1 MRTLRSQRSEAGSIP
16 LALLVAIIAAG
27 LMTVL
32 TARIITGERQ
42 VRFDRSFT
50 ESFHVAD
57 AGVQQAVFQLNAGL
71 YDHVV
76 DDWDVGDPET
86 WESTENTATFG
97 DDTYSWTVQW
107 HADEPRSWSV
117 VSTGTQDGVSR
128 TVQATI
134 EERPLF
140 FPGAFGDTLI
150 AFNGT
155 STSVDSYNSGPCT
168 TPLED
173 CEWGTD
179 TEYGTGNGAVATNGD
194 FDFDGNTTIRPNSA
208 FLYDWE
214 NNRADN
220 ITTDDPFGDRC
231 VGIPCTPTY
240 VSTVDEPL
248 DYSSNA
254 QMAFIEDAL
263 NDCDGPGQDLGEI
276 VFDDTTTS
284 STGAVPL
291 DASGKLQPYVE
302 DATWDVT
309 DPVNPAFL
317 NYYCADSLQFRDD
330 THLSTAATTDE
341 PVVIFVRDFM
351 TVKNQVKVACEE
363 TDGTECPNSLPN
375 NSLPPD
381 DVRPKATRLQIYVE
395 ADAGSNGVTGS
406 NVTYASQSAF
416 AGVVYAPR
424 SRCGGP
430 GGASVD
436 IFGAI
441 ICGSMDNVGNWRFHY
456 DDQLGRHGTNVYGVT
471 HYTEEPSLN
480 P

>member
-1 MRTLRSQRSEAGSIP
+1 MRTLRLRPSEAGSIP
-16 LALLVAIIAAG
+16 LALLVAIIVAG
-27 LMTVL
+27 LVTVL

-57 AGVQQAVFQLNAGL
+57 AGVQQAVFQLNAGV

-76 DDWDVGDPET
+76 DNWEEGDPET
-86 WESTENTATFG
+86 WESPENTTTFG
-97 DDTYSWTVQW
+97 DDTYRWRLRWQV
-107 HADEPRSWSV
+107 DEPRSWHV
-117 VSTGTQDGVSR
+117 ISTGTQDGVSR

-155 STSVDSYNSGPCT
+155 STSVDSYNSGSCT
-168 TPLED
+168 TPVED
-173 CEWGTD
+173 CEWGTNAD
-179 TEYGTGNGAVATNGD
+179 YGTGNGAVATNGD
-194 FDFDGNTTIRPNSA
+194 FDFSGNTTIRPNSA

-214 NNRADN
+214 ANRAN
-220 ITTDDPFGDRC
+220 GITDDDPFGDRC
-231 VGIPCTPTY
+231 VGTPCTPTH

-254 QMAFIEDAL
+254 QMAFIENAL
-263 NDCDGPGQDLGEI
+263 QDCDGSGQDLGEI
-276 VFDDTTTS
+276 VFDDDTPTARPDLFDTH
-284 STGAVPL
+284 
-291 DASGKLQPYVE
+291 GKLKPYDVE

-309 DPVNPAFL
+309 DPVDPAFA
-317 NYYCADSLQFRDD
+317 NYYCADSLQFRED
-330 THLSTAATTDE
+330 THLSPAATTDH
-341 PVVIFVRDFM
+341 PVVIFVRDFV
-351 TVKNQVKVACEE
+351 TVKNQVKVACET
-363 TDGTECPNSLPN
+363 TDGSECPNSMPN

-381 DVRPKATRLQIYVE
+381 DVRPKASRLQVYVE

-406 NVTYASQSAF
+406 NITYASNSVF
-416 AGVVYAPR
+416 GGVVYAPR

-456 DDQLGRHGTNVYGVT
+456 DDQLGTHGTNVYGVT
-471 HYTEEPSLN
+471 HYTEEPGLE